1 MKTAIQTPCGVLRCT
16 GRAGRELPFDVQ
28 PITKQY
34 ATAVWD
40 EITDA
45 WIPVTP
51 IQQCEIRIDTAQLEP
66 GETVTVKMDSDL
78 VYRFGASDEN
88 AVCNVVT
95 ADVFSLSLGAYDPN
109 DAAKDRQ
116 WISVYQNGVLVGAK
130 PPEQYDTSHFRG
142 YLLSVLPDWS
152 GFTAKLLDRT
162 LPQMRFR
169 LVWVRHLTELAAE
182 PHDYENAVTLIA
194 TF

>member
-1 MKTAIQTPCGVLRCT
+1 MKTAIQTPCGILRCT

-34 ATAVWD
+34 AAAVWD
-40 EITDA
+40 LITEA

-51 IQQCEIRIDTAQLEP
+51 VQQCEILIDTALPEI
-66 GETVTVKMDSDL
+66 GETVTVRMESDQQ
-78 VYRFGASDEN
+78 YRFGASDEN

-95 ADVFSLSLGAYDPN
+95 AAGFSLSLGAYDPN
-109 DAAKDRQ
+109 DAEKDRQ
-116 WISVYQNGVLVGAK
+116 WIPVYQNGVRVGAN
-130 PPEQYDTSHFRG
+130 PPEQYDPAKFRG

-162 LPQMRFR
+162 LPQIRFR
-169 LVWVRHLTELAAE
+169 LVWVRHLTEIEAE
-182 PHDYENAVTLIA
+182 LHDYENAVMLIA